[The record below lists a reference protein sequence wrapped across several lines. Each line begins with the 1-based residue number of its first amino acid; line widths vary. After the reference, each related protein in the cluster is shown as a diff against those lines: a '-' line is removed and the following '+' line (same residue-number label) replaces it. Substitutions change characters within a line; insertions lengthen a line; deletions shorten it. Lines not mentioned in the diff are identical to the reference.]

1 MARRRN
7 VWLGLAFIGV
17 SLSAGCA
24 SAPEP
29 SESERRI
36 AALEAEGR
44 EMDAALDTVETRLL
58 GNQANLM
65 LWQELGRRHQE
76 VSAVACQN
84 ANFHMEG
91 MMRHIEHQEE
101 KSRKLRGRVAA
112 VDSTVLTSGKAPKRG
127 RN

>member
-24 SAPEP
+24 TPPEE
-29 SESERRI
+29 SESERRL
-36 AALEAEGR
+36 ASLEAEGR

-65 LWQELGRRHQE
+65 LWQELGRRHQQ
-76 VSAVACQN
+76 VSAIACEN

-91 MMRHIEHQEE
+91 MMRHLEHQEE
-101 KSRKLRGRVAA
+101 KARKLKGRVAA
-112 VDSTVLTSGKAPKRG
+112 VDTVLTSGKAPKRG

>member
-24 SAPEP
+24 SAPEE

-36 AALEAEGR
+36 AALEAEGKQ
-44 EMDAALDTVETRLL
+44 MDAALDTVETRLL

-76 VSAVACQN
+76 VSAIACQN

-112 VDSTVLTSGKAPKRG
+112 VDPVLTSGKAPKRG